1 MRHLKSGKKFGRP
14 KDHRKALMKNL
25 CYQLLKY
32 GRIMTTVAKAK
43 YLRTVIEPLITKAKK
58 GGLHNV
64 RLISRII
71 TDKSLITK
79 LCKEIAPLYSD
90 RNGGYT
96 RVLKLESRAGDNA
109 PMAFIEFID
118 REKVYKKEEPKEKSK
133 KQEIKGT
140 KEEKVTAKEAKET
153 KTKKETKDKEQKKE
167 KVKK

>member
-1 MRHLKSGKKFGRP
+1 MRHLKSGKKFNRP
-14 KDHRKALMKNL
+14 KDHRKALMKML
-25 CYQLLKY
+25 CNELIKH

-58 GGLHNV
+58 GGLHNI

-79 LCKEIAPLYSD
+79 LCKEIAPLYAE

-96 RVLKLESRAGDNA
+96 RILKLENRAGDNA

-118 REKVYKKEEPKEKSK
+118 REKVYKKEEPKEQSK
-133 KQEIKGT
+133 KQDLKGG
-140 KEEKVTAKEAKET
+140 KQEKEAKT
-153 KTKKETKDKEQKKE
+153 KETKESKDKEDKKE
-167 KVKK
+167 KTAKK